1 MTQMPFAA
9 PQSGIPEGPPPIP
22 SVWPKV
28 IGFISIALA
37 SHDLIRG
44 PNYFLIRGFI
54 RHAHELMKI
63 SPEWWSTYTTV
74 SSVVG
79 IIMVLI
85 LLGAGITTLMRRGI
99 GRSLHLVY
107 GAAGILITI
116 GNVVVIA
123 MMLLGAE
130 MVGPMRVGFFIGWIV
145 VGVPLGMIYPV
156 FLIIWFLRSKIRQ
169 EVAAWGR

>member
-28 IGFISIALA
+28 IGIISIVLA
-37 SHDLIRG
+37 SLGLICT
-44 PNYFLIRGFI
+44 PISWLTTTFVT
-54 RHAHELMKI
+54 HAHEVMKVF
-63 SPEWWSTYTTV
+63 PEWWSTYTTV

-79 IIMVLI
+79 IFMALI

-107 GAAGILITI
+107 GAAGILIAI

-123 MMLLGAE
+123 MTLLGAE
-130 MVGPMRVGFFIGWIV
+130 MEGPMRVAFIGGIV